1 MASVFPKVTVAV
13 PTYNRSGLLKVSLE
27 SVLAQ
32 DYADFRVLVLDNAS
46 TDDSEAVV
54 RSLADTR
61 LTYVR
66 NETNIGLFRNWNR
79 AIEIN
84 ESPYLT
90 ILQDDDAMLPGFI
103 RESVRALD
111 EHPSAAF
118 SVTQISSVDI
128 DGAPVDLNAEYV
140 SDPTPE
146 GLVNG
151 LEYLH
156 RIVAGN
162 KLIMNFSS
170 IMMRSAALAA
180 VGPFDIPHCK
190 DMIDYN
196 LYVRL
201 AARFDIVFIPKEL
214 CQVRFHAGQESKLH
228 YDSELGTKPLAVV
241 AELVDAI
248 GYLMRSRRAAEASY
262 RMWLADRLLDL
273 NARRSQLTQLLIPTL
288 TLSPKERVEI
298 ARHEIAALVP
308 AEARL
313 ILVDESSLGSEV
325 VSDRHAIPFL
335 EREGQYW
342 GAPAD
347 DETAIRE
354 LERLRRAGAA
364 FIVFAW
370 PAFWWLDYYAGLRD
384 YLGAKFRCALKNSRL
399 IAFDLQHEA

>member
-1 MASVFPKVTVAV
+1 
-13 PTYNRSGLLKVSLE
+13 LLKISLE
-27 SVLAQ
+27 SVLTQ
-32 DYADFRVLVLDNAS
+32 DYADFRVIVLDNAS
-46 TDDSEAVV
+46 TDNTEEVV
-54 RSLADTR
+54 RSFADARLA
-61 LTYVR
+61 YVR

-84 ESPYLT
+84 KSPYLT

-118 SVTQISSVDI
+118 SVTQIKSVGI
-128 DGAPVDLNAEYV
+128 DGASVNLNAKYV

-146 GLVNG
+146 GLARG

-162 KLIMNFSS
+162 KLIINFSS

-228 YDSELGTKPLAVV
+228 YDSDMGTKPVAIV

-248 GYLMRSRRAAEASY
+248 GYLMRSRRAAESSY
-262 RMWLADRLLDL
+262 RTWLADRLLDL
-273 NARRSQLTQLLIPTL
+273 NARRSQLTQLLMPSL
-288 TLSPKERVEI
+288 TLARKERVEI
-298 ARHEIAALVP
+298 ASHEIAALVP

-313 ILVDESSLGSEV
+313 ILVDEASLGSEV
-325 VSDRHAIPFL
+325 VGDRHAIPFL

-342 GAPAD
+342 GPPAD
-347 DETAIRE
+347 DEMAIRE

-384 YLGAKFRCALKNSRL
+384 YLGAKFRCPLKNSRL
-399 IAFDLQHEA
+399 VAFDLQNEA